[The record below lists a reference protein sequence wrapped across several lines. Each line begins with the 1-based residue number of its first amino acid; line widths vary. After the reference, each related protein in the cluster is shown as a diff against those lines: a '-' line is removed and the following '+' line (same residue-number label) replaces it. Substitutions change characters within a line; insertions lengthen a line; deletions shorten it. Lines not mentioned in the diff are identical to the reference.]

1 MLNIQFTHANV
12 CMHRIN
18 DYSSAQSH
26 FRHGTIL
33 ICWEIIEMSEI
44 TGNEKNTNLI
54 VTKNERPN
62 CARE

>member
-26 FRHGTIL
+26 FRHRTIL
-33 ICWEIIEMSEI
+33 ICWEIIEISEI
-44 TGNEKNTNLI
+44 YRQQKNYKFDYNEK
-54 VTKNERPN
+54 
-62 CARE
+62 